1 MRIYSKFLAVLAV
14 FALLAG
20 CKDHDIN
27 DQIIVQE
34 GLLLS
39 GAQESPANGSAA
51 AGSAVVKY
59 NKTSRMLEYTVTFNN
74 LSGNPAAGHIHASAP
89 RGANSGVL
97 IPFSGLPMAT
107 SGVVVGTSA
116 VAADKEQDL
125 LNGLFYIN
133 LHTATFPGG
142 EIRGQIEFY
151 NQSFI
156 MSKKG
161 IALSGSQEV
170 PAKPGSATGS
180 ADVSYNKNTKL
191 LSYYVTYSNLSGNPA
206 AGHIHG
212 PAARGA
218 NASVLFPFATVPAA
232 TSGAVSGS
240 AILTA
245 AQEADLLNG
254 LFYFNIHTAANPGGE
269 IRGQIEF

>member
-1 MRIYSKFLAVLAV
+1 VLAV